1 MREPPILNKV
11 AVAHP
16 DTSFFLKKVPLQVFS
31 CKPYLIF

>member
-16 DTSFFLKKVPLQVFS
+16 DTSFFLKKGSFASVF
-31 CKPYLIF
+31 L